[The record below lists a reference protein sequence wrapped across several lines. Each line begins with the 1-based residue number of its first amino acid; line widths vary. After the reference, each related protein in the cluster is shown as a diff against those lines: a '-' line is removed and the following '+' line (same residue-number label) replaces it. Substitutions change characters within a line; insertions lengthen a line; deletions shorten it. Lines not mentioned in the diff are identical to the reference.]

1 MHTHHYKTWGEAA
14 GQPETSARLARLPE
28 GLSFPDDFPEPIRY
42 DAQRQRL
49 VYRGFMAS
57 ASYRFL
63 HELSGDSDYVT
74 ALDVLFEASAY
85 TLDGPSLA
93 GRVWK
98 LLLGVG
104 GVAAAVV
111 GAWSFLR

>member
-1 MHTHHYKTWGEAA
+1 MQTHRYKTWGEAA
-14 GQPETSARLARLPE
+14 GLAETSARLEKLPK

-42 DAQRQRL
+42 DEQRKRL

-63 HELSGDSDYVT
+63 HELSGDSDFVA
-74 ALDVLFEASAY
+74 ALDLLYETSAY
-85 TLDGPSLA
+85 TLDGPSIA
-93 GRVWK
+93 NRAWRW
-98 LLLGVG
+98 LLSAG

-111 GAWSFLR
+111 GAWIFLR